1 MNLQTEYAEEN
12 AANAGT
18 IDLLEVETSQRVRL
32 EKELNELRV
41 RILTNLLAYYS
52 CYFPFYCQ
60 L

>member
-18 IDLLEVETSQRVRL
+18 IDLLEVETSQRIRL

-41 RILTNLLAYYS
+41 
-52 CYFPFYCQ
+52 
-60 L
+60 